1 MTIDKANSVISNY
14 VFVIIKFDQERFGYY
29 DDGDLFMKGKISLKW
44 R

>member
-1 MTIDKANSVISNY
+1 MTIDKGDSVISKY

-29 DDGDLFMKGKISLKW
+29 DDGDLFKEGLITLKW